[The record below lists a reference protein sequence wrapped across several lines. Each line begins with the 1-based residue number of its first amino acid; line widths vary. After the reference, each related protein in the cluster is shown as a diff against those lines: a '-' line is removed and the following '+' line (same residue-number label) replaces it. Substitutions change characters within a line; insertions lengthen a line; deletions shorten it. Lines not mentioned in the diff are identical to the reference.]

1 MKETVNVNIGSVAFI
16 LDEDAYRVLGSYFD
30 DIRRR
35 LPEGDAETMGDIEA
49 RVAEIF
55 RERVA
60 SPMRVITLD
69 VVRATMAQMGS
80 PADFGEPRGAERS
93 ESAEGGT
100 GTESAEQ
107 PPLRKLYRSRTERSI
122 AGICGGLAA
131 YFDSD
136 PTLIRLLM
144 LLLILFGGLSIWAYI
159 ILWIVIP
166 GSRPE
171 NSISTAKTDKIM
183 ATNENRR
190 LFRSQDSIIAG
201 VCAGLAEFFGLDTSL
216 VRIATL
222 LLIFFG
228 GLSLWVYII
237 LWLIVPKAP
246 KRLNA

>member
-93 ESAEGGT
+93 
-100 GTESAEQ
+100 AEQ

-166 GSRPE
+166 EEPARKFNI
-171 NSISTAKTDKIM
+171 NSK
-183 ATNENRR
+183 NR
-190 LFRSQDSIIAG
+190 
-201 VCAGLAEFFGLDTSL
+201 
-216 VRIATL
+216 
-222 LLIFFG
+222 
-228 GLSLWVYII
+228 
-237 LWLIVPKAP
+237 
-246 KRLNA
+246 

>member
-93 ESAEGGT
+93 ESENGDPAPKEDET
-100 GTESAEQ
+100 PS
-107 PPLRKLYRSRTERSI
+107 PRKLYRSRTERSI
-122 AGICGGLAA
+122 AGVCGGLGE
-131 YFDSD
+131 YFDAD
-136 PTLIRLLM
+136 PTMIRLVT

-166 GSRPE
+166 EEPARKFNI
-171 NSISTAKTDKIM
+171 NSK
-183 ATNENRR
+183 NR
-190 LFRSQDSIIAG
+190 
-201 VCAGLAEFFGLDTSL
+201 
-216 VRIATL
+216 
-222 LLIFFG
+222 
-228 GLSLWVYII
+228 
-237 LWLIVPKAP
+237 
-246 KRLNA
+246 